1 MSNSKQTN
9 LNPKTILSNI
19 PGNTLNDTKTNTL
32 PGILDKET
40 YVSSKNK
47 EYMADWTKGNN
58 IFSHIFRVIGLIV
71 YYIFQAIITLITSLF
86 DFMGKTIPPAIS
98 TFNIILLHILFFL
111 FLYTLGHLIIYGRF
125 PSYDFLMGNT
135 SKGGNNTKKY
145 TENEEEDINI
155 FKDMYD
161 YIGNTINKIL
171 SNIFGIFGFLEPTE
185 FIKRNEIF
193 KGRCDDINNVT
204 NNNYCTSNFKINNI
218 KWNLNNNSEDYT
230 NLPIKDKDKET
241 INIPYIEDV
250 SGFYIPDCNNSYY
263 TKTGEKTNL
272 LENKNKRE
280 CKYIIDNAVIYNET
294 KIRNVGIGS
303 YI

>member
-1 MSNSKQTN
+1 MNNSKQTN
-9 LNPKTILSNI
+9 NTFGI
-19 PGNTLNDTKTNTL
+19 PGVPLGEKAYLNLKQQELNDNF
-32 PGILDKET
+32 
-40 YVSSKNK
+40 YSKN
-47 EYMADWTKGNN
+47 
-58 IFSHIFRVIGLIV
+58 IFRDIFNVIGLIV

-135 SKGGNNTKKY
+135 SKGGNNTKQY
-145 TENEEEDINI
+145 TENEENEEINI
-155 FKDMYD
+155 IKDMYD

-185 FIKRNEIF
+185 FIKRNELF

-204 NNNYCTSNFKINNI
+204 NNTYCTSNFKINNI
-218 KWNLNNNSEDYT
+218 KWNLNNNSEDYN
-230 NLPIKDKDKET
+230 NLPIKDKNKET
-241 INIPYIEDV
+241 INIPYIEDT
-250 SGFYIPDCNNSYY
+250 SGFYIPDCKNSYY

-280 CKYIIDNAVIYNET
+280 CKYIIDDAEIYNEI
-294 KIRNVGIGS
+294 KIKNVGIGS